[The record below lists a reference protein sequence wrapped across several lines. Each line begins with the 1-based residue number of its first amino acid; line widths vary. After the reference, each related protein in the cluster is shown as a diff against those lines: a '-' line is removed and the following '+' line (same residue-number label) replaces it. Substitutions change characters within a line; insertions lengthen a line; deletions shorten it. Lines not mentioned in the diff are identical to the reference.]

1 MSATIVLVGRIV
13 GDIETRQAG
22 QSSVT
27 RVRIPTDAGWGDSK
41 QTTWWSV
48 ELWGKRG
55 ETLAQHGSAGD
66 IICVT
71 GEPCVREYAKN
82 DGTKGYS
89 CDIKNASWSFAPKPS
104 TQSRGPSSQQGNQA
118 PPRDEPSYGAH
129 GGDGDIPF

>member
-71 GEPCVREYAKN
+71 GRALRSRIRKKTI
-82 DGTKGYS
+82 GTKGYS
-89 CDIKNASWSFAPKPS
+89 CDIKKRFMVVRSKALDAIAWAVVAAGQSGAAS
-104 TQSRGPSSQQGNQA
+104 R
-118 PPRDEPSYGAH
+118 
-129 GGDGDIPF
+129 